1 MAFID
6 SRAHCLVS
14 DLVAMLSFYWKSY
27 VQIFTLV
34 TPETMESSSSVL
46 HFKIEDQSF
55 IFDLRDVTLACQVLK
70 IDVDVVSKDAP
81 VRFVT
86 PTAHDNGSALSERQ
100 HFIISYGMPID
111 FECGAESVLQMERG
125 GVPYYPPRIE
135 LEILIQF
142 KTLWFQRT
150 LMHAGPFVAT
160 RVNDRYQWTQ
170 GASIRVQPLR

>member
-111 FECGAESVLQMERG
+111 FEWGAE
-125 GVPYYPPRIE
+125 
-135 LEILIQF
+135 
-142 KTLWFQRT
+142 
-150 LMHAGPFVAT
+150 
-160 RVNDRYQWTQ
+160 
-170 GASIRVQPLR
+170 